1 MVDNRPEQNQPA
13 GLSTGGLVGF
23 DVKPKFVTFDMNGT
37 LIKFSINDA
46 MREVLGDRLPA
57 EVEDEFLRVCK
68 AYRIDECM
76 GEYMPFHQVV
86 ARSMERASRWVGL
99 EYREDDA
106 RAVYDRI
113 PTWGPYPGVTE
124 ALNRLAA
131 AVPLVIITNSDTA
144 HAVRLA
150 ENLQAPFEL
159 VISAEQMGVYKP
171 RLGAFEYLFD
181 KLGAAP
187 DELVH
192 VSASPMYDL
201 RSATFMG
208 IKNKVYVDRGF
219 EHDEHWLGYE
229 RITDIADLPVLFGLP
244 RS

>member
-1 MVDNRPEQNQPA
+1 
-13 GLSTGGLVGF
+13 VGF

-46 MREVLGDRLPA
+46 IREVLGDRLPA
-57 EVEDEFLRVCK
+57 EVADDFLRFCK
-68 AYRIDECM
+68 VYRIDECT
-76 GEYMPFHQVV
+76 GEYKPFHQIV
-86 ARSMERASRWVGL
+86 AHSMERASRRLGL
-99 EYREDDA
+99 GYREDDA

-124 ALNRLAA
+124 ALNRLAEE
-131 AVPLVIITNSDTA
+131 VPLVIITNSDTA

-150 ENLQAPFEL
+150 ENLKAPFEV
-159 VISAEQMGVYKP
+159 VISAEEMGVYKP
-171 RLGAFEYLFD
+171 RLRAFEYTFD
-181 KLGAAP
+181 KLGVTP
-187 DELVH
+187 DDLVH

-201 RSATFMG
+201 RSAADLG

-244 RS
+244 RP

>member
-1 MVDNRPEQNQPA
+1 MAFEFE
-13 GLSTGGLVGF
+13 T
-23 DVKPKFVTFDMNGT
+23 KPKFVTFDMNGT
-37 LIKFSINDA
+37 LIKFAISDA
-46 MREVLGDRLPA
+46 LREVLGDRLPA
-57 EVEDEFLRVCK
+57 EIADEYLQACK

-76 GEYMPFHQVV
+76 GDYKPFHQII
-86 ARSMERASRWVGL
+86 ANSMERASRRLGI
-99 EYREDDA
+99 EYRPADA
-106 RAVYDRI
+106 QAIYEIV

-124 ALNRLAA
+124 ALNRLAE

-144 HAVRLA
+144 HAVRLS
-150 ENLQAPFEL
+150 ENLQAPFAA
-159 VISAEQMGVYKP
+159 VISAEKMGTYKP
-171 RLGAFEYLFD
+171 RLGAFEYMFD
-181 KLGAAP
+181 KLGVTP

-201 RSATFMG
+201 RSAATLG

-244 RS
+244 RPAAS

>member
-1 MVDNRPEQNQPA
+1 M
-13 GLSTGGLVGF
+13 GF

-37 LIKFSINDA
+37 LIRFRINDA
-46 MREVLGDRLPA
+46 TRDVLGDRLPA
-57 EVEDEFLRVCK
+57 ELVDDYLHACK

-76 GEYMPFHQVV
+76 GDYQPFDRIV
-86 ARSMERASRWVGL
+86 ANSMERASRRVGL

-106 RAVYDRI
+106 RAVYENI

-124 ALNRLAA
+124 ALNRLAQE
-131 AVPLVIITNSDTA
+131 VPLVIITNSDTA

-150 ENLQAPFEL
+150 KNLKAPFEV
-159 VISAEQMGVYKP
+159 VITAEQMGVYKP
-171 RLGAFEYLFD
+171 RLRAFEYMFD
-181 KLGAAP
+181 KLGVTP
-187 DELVH
+187 DEIVH

-201 RSATFMG
+201 RSAAILG

-219 EHDEHWLGYE
+219 EHDEHWLSYE

-244 RS
+244 RP

>member
-1 MVDNRPEQNQPA
+1 M
-13 GLSTGGLVGF
+13 GF

-37 LIKFSINDA
+37 LIKFAINDA

-57 EVEDEFLRVCK
+57 DVADEYLRVCK
-68 AYRIDECM
+68 AYRIDECL
-76 GEYMPFHQVV
+76 GEYQPFHQIV

-99 EYREDDA
+99 EYSEDEA

-113 PTWGPYPGVTE
+113 PTWGPYPGVTA
-124 ALNRLAA
+124 ALNRLAE

-144 HAVRLA
+144 HAERLA
-150 ENLQAPFEL
+150 ANLEAPFEL
-159 VISAEQMGVYKP
+159 VISAEEMGVYKP

-201 RSATFMG
+201 RTAALLG
-208 IKNKVYVDRGF
+208 IENKVYVDRGF

-244 RS
+244 RP